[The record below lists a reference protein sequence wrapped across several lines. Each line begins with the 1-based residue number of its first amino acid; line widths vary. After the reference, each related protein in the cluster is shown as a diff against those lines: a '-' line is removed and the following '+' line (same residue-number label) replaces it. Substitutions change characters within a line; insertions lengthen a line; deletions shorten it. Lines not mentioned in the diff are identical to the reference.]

1 MTSERWQ
8 RQWGELARR
17 TNGQGGILTEGDQ
30 VRYEY
35 EQLAHAMTDIVT
47 PGALDKLTKE
57 NIIVH
62 GISMSRLGSYV
73 NRDSAE

>member
-8 RQWGELARR
+8 RQRVELARR
-17 TNGQGGILTEGDQ
+17 THGQGGIPAEGDQ

-57 NIIVH
+57 NVVVH
-62 GISMSRLGSYV
+62 GISMLRLGSYV
-73 NRDSAE
+73 SRDSAE